1 MGFLFYTIL
10 NLYRMEIIHDTE
22 KNRAY
27 TQIEGYTAYVEY
39 ELTGSALDIIHTY
52 VPSQLGNRGI
62 ASQLV
67 KYVYDYAIE
76 HGLRPAATC
85 PYANNWIK
93 KHPEYDK
100 E

>member
-1 MGFLFYTIL
+1 
-10 NLYRMEIIHDTE
+10 MEIIHDTE
-22 KNRAY
+22 KNRAC

-52 VPSQLGNRGI
+52 VPSQLENRGI

-85 PYANNWIK
+85 PYAKNWLK

>member
-1 MGFLFYTIL
+1 
-10 NLYRMEIIHDTE
+10 MEIIHDTE
-22 KNRAY
+22 KNRAC

-52 VPSQLGNRGI
+52 VPSQL
-62 ASQLV
+62 V

-85 PYANNWIK
+85 PYAKNWLK